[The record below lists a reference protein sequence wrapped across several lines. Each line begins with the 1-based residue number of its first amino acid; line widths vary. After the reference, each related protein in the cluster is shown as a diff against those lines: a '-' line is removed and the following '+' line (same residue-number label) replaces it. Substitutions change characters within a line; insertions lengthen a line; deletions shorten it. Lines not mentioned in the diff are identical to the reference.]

1 MRQVLQI
8 VIPLL
13 LPTVLY
19 FIYLRVARRRAGAN
33 APTPDVPWFW
43 LAIAGAAL
51 VIISLVGFSFTGG
64 APPGSHYEPAKVID
78 GKIVPGEFTD

>member
-19 FIYLRVARRRAGAN
+19 FAYLKLARRSGAN
-33 APTPDVPWFW
+33 TPTPDVPWFW
-43 LAIAGAAL
+43 LAIAGGVL
-51 VIISLVGFSFTGG
+51 VIISLFALAFTGG
-64 APPGSHYEPAKVID
+64 AAPGSHYTPAKVID
-78 GKIVPGEFTD
+78 GKIVPGDFTD